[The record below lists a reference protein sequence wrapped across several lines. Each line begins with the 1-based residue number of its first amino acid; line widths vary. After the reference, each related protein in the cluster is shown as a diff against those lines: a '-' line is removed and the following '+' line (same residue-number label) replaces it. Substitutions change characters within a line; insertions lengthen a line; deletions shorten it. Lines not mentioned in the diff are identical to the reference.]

1 MTDSSSR
8 KVQLAKKFEN
18 GVYFT
23 CAMCGSCCRGFKE
36 GEVYLYE
43 DDIKRL
49 AEHLKIKTTSGLKQF
64 AKKYLKVVNDSFFWK
79 EPGAERG
86 KTYRFKSLGFRF
98 TGEDECCHFIQD
110 NKCTVHEARP
120 FQCRAFPIGW
130 NMLINSVKNFKN
142 YSKKCPAL
150 QNSLENKGKFYSRD
164 EIILWANEEYE
175 MEKRYF
181 LIMKKNDF
189 NIFKVYKFLP
199 KNIPLIEN

>member
-1 MTDSSSR
+1 
-8 KVQLAKKFEN
+8 
-18 GVYFT
+18 
-23 CAMCGSCCRGFKE
+23 MCGSCCRGFKE

-49 AEHLKIKTTSGLKQF
+49 AEHLKIKGTSDLKKF
-64 AKKYLKVVNDSFFWK
+64 AKKYLKIVNDSFFWK

-86 KTYRFKSLGFRF
+86 KTYKFKSLGFRF
-98 TGEDECCHFIQD
+98 TGEDEHCHFIKD
-110 NKCTVHEARP
+110 NNCTVHEARP

-164 EIILWANEEYE
+164 EIIKWANEEYE
-175 MEKRYF
+175 MEKNYF
-181 LIMKKNDF
+181 LLMKKHDF

-199 KNIPLIEN
+199 KDISLIANLLGY